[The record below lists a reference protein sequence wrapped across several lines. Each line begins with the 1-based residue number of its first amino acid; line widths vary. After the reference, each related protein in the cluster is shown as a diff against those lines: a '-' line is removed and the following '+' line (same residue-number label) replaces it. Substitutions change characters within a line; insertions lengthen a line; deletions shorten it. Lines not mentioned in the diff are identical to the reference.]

1 MNICYLRMIYS
12 YRNKN
17 FIKQKYLRELL
28 SSAMHRADVHKII
41 PLSSFL
47 VCCIF
52 ETQFSI
58 NIE

>member
-1 MNICYLRMIYS
+1 MTMMIYL

-28 SSAMHRADVHKII
+28 SSVMHRVDAHKII